1 MKTARVKLF
10 VLALF
15 LVAGCGTP
23 EKKAFPVRAP
33 FEVGSYSFV
42 ADKYGRYIFEI
53 ELETTRSNFFE
64 AAQHLGWCPKPHV
77 ELAREKLIKFNWK
90 IVNRTRNALVQQG
103 EGIQV
108 DSRCLPETA
117 SKWSNSRTSGIGDQI
132 GIVTKIHSFETKKG
146 DEYSIEISNLENI
159 EGLSKFHPH
168 IVVRIPLG
176 KF

>member
-1 MKTARVKLF
+1 MKTVRVKLF

-53 ELETTRSNFFE
+53 SWRPRGVISLRLRSTWGGVQGHMWNLR
-64 AAQHLGWCPKPHV
+64 AKSSLSSTG
-77 ELAREKLIKFNWK
+77 KF
-90 IVNRTRNALVQQG
+90 VNRTRNALVQQG

-108 DSRCLPETA
+108 DSRCRQKLLQNGAIVGRVGLETKLALSPQSIFLRPRRAMSTA
-117 SKWSNSRTSGIGDQI
+117 SKFQIWKTSKACPNFDLM
-132 GIVTKIHSFETKKG
+132 S
-146 DEYSIEISNLENI
+146 L
-159 EGLSKFHPH
+159 
-168 IVVRIPLG
+168 
-176 KF
+176 